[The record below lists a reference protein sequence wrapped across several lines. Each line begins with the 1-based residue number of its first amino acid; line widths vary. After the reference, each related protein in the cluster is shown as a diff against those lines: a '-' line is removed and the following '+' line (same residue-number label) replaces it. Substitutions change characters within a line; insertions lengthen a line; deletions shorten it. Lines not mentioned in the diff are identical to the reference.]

1 MAMTC
6 FRIPI
11 LNLMTSVASY
21 ASWHASMNSV
31 EVNGRSKEWEG
42 GVVDISERKRLYK
55 GEFISVRP
63 EEGTTTRWEV
73 R

>member
-1 MAMTC
+1 
-6 FRIPI
+6 
-11 LNLMTSVASY
+11 
-21 ASWHASMNSV
+21 MNSV

-42 GVVDISERKRLYK
+42 SVVDISERKRLYK